1 MPEHIRC
8 NQCAHLI
15 KLSGRMLYA
24 KCPLLNIYFLAAKPP
39 YIHPDPETFYCKFA
53 EEKK

>member
-8 NQCAHLI
+8 NQCSHLETI
-15 KLSGRMLYA
+15 KGRMIYA
-24 KCPLLNIYFLAAKPP
+24 KCPLLNIYFPAVKPP